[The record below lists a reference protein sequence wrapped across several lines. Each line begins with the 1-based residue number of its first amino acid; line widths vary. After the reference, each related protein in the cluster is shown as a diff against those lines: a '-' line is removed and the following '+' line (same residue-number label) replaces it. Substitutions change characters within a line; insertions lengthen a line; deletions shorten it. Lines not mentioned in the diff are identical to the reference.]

1 MTPFWGTR
9 LAITSSFKALLHWRK
24 CLLTPRL
31 FVHFGLMLC
40 FLQTEDTMYAPIA
53 LLAAVW
59 PALAAAVNL
68 NVTALVAETIE
79 SDWTTTYYSKD
90 SPLLLGNDGG
100 ASTGGFH
107 AWDINGDEPLEASV
121 SLFTGRTKLLSTL
134 YNVGGK
140 DYLVSIPQTTSR
152 LTLYE
157 LPDVT
162 KVDEVEYFALGD
174 WSALCSWKSRSK
186 NDYLFLFGKR
196 EAIQFLVRSGEE
208 RPIEILR
215 VCEAAMCHRNS
226 VC

>member
-1 MTPFWGTR
+1 M
-9 LAITSSFKALLHWRK
+9 H
-24 CLLTPRL
+24 
-31 FVHFGLMLC
+31 
-40 FLQTEDTMYAPIA
+40 APIA

-59 PALAAAVNL
+59 PVLTAAANL
-68 NVTALVAETIE
+68 NVSALVAETIE

-121 SLFTGRTKLLSTL
+121 SLFTGRTKLVSTL

-162 KVDEVEYFALGD
+162 KVDEVDYFALGD
-174 WSALCSWKSRSK
+174 WAALCSWKSRSK

-196 EAIQFLVRSGEE
+196 EAIQFLIRSGGE
-208 RPIEILR
+208 RPVEILR
-215 VCEAAMCHRNS
+215 VCEATMCKRNS